1 MPEPSDTEAAR
12 VDSLAAG
19 DGAWTP
25 PTPRDAATVC
35 LLRDTAAGP
44 EVFVLRRNPSMNFAA
59 RMHVY
64 PGGAV
69 EASDADVPTAGRVG
83 DAWLDARTSSDRG
96 RAVLVAAA
104 RETFEECGV
113 LLGVDAA
120 GRAAAYDDGL
130 EADREALLRDDLAFA
145 DLLAARGLVVDDS
158 AIVPFAHWL
167 TPEIEDRRFDA
178 RFFVAAQPGEQ
189 QARHVGGE
197 ADRSAWWRPGDALA
211 AYAEG
216 RMAMWPPT
224 IATMRF
230 LAEHASAAEALAA
243 ARAAEVVP
251 VMPEQYR
258 DGGGFGV
265 RLVHARTRAFVADVD
280 SREYGGDG

>member
-1 MPEPSDTEAAR
+1 MPEPSDVEAAR
-12 VDSLAAG
+12 IDSLVAV

-25 PTPRDAATVC
+25 PVPRDAATVC
-35 LLRDTAAGP
+35 LLRDTGAGP

-69 EASDADVPTAGRVG
+69 EVSDADVATTGSAD
-83 DAWLDARTSSDRG
+83 DAWLDARTASDRG

-113 LLGVDAA
+113 LLAVGADGHPATF
-120 GRAAAYDDGL
+120 DDRVEG
-130 EADREALLRDDLAFA
+130 EREALLRDELTFA
-145 DLLAARGLVVDDS
+145 ALLAERRLVVDD
-158 AIVPFAHWL
+158 AALVPFAEWL

-178 RFFVAAQPGEQ
+178 RFFVAAQPEGQE
-189 QARHVGGE
+189 ARHVGGE
-197 ADRSAWWRPGDALA
+197 ADRSAWWRPADALA

-230 LAEHASAAEALAA
+230 LAQHASAAEAVAA
-243 ARAAEVVP
+243 ARAATVVP

-258 DGGGFGV
+258 DGTGFRV
-265 RLVHARTRAFVADVD
+265 RLVHARTREFVADAD
-280 SREYGGDG
+280 ALEYGGDG

>member
-1 MPEPSDTEAAR
+1 
-12 VDSLAAG
+12 
-19 DGAWTP
+19 
-25 PTPRDAATVC
+25 
-35 LLRDTAAGP
+35 
-44 EVFVLRRNPSMNFAA
+44 VFVLRRNPSMAIAA

-69 EASDADVPTAGRVG
+69 EPTDADAPTSGIVD
-83 DAWLDARTSSDRG
+83 DAWLDQRTSSERG

-113 LLGVDAA
+113 LLAVDGA
-120 GRAAAYDDGL
+120 GHQ
-130 EADREALLRDDLAFA
+130 ADADPVLDVERESLLRSDLTFA

-167 TPEIEDRRFDA
+167 TPEIEDRRFDT
-178 RFFVAAQPGEQ
+178 RFFVAAQPAGQ

-197 ADRSAWWRPGDALA
+197 ADRSAWWRPSDALT

-224 IATMRF
+224 LAVMRF
-230 LAEHASAAEALAA
+230 LAASTTAA
-243 ARAAEVVP
+243 AAVEAAREADVVP

-258 DGGGFGV
+258 DGDTMRV
-265 RLVHARTRAFVADVD
+265 RLINARTRQHVAHPDP
-280 SREYGGDG
+280 REYGA